1 MDRTVFRN
9 FLQVSESFF
18 NQAIFKSNLSQI
30 DQYFGKFF
38 FDLFIDLSSLWE
50 KTNAFQIGSQG
61 QKRFAIILRQGALE
75 ILICLV

>member
-1 MDRTVFRN
+1 M
-9 FLQVSESFF
+9 
-18 NQAIFKSNLSQI
+18 